1 MGASYHYSLSQLT
14 DAESSMPTCK
24 IDNDIKSF

>member
-1 MGASYHYSLSQLT
+1 MGASLNQLT